1 MQLKLF
7 DFDDEEEKLK
17 QLQERYCRL
26 NALFWKTRDKRIKKE
41 LRKADMELIGQLL
54 KMGYEVDRAARK
66 MYLEY
71 MKENQKLIQVSRD
84 FCIDLGMWDQK
95 DEECYQKARRS
106 LNAISKS
113 RSINGSHRP

>member
-1 MQLKLF
+1 MIQLRLF
-7 DFDDEEEKLK
+7 NEEEKLR

-26 NALFWKTRDKRIKKE
+26 NDLFWKTRDKRIKE
-41 LRKADMELIGQLL
+41 DLRKA
-54 KMGYEVDRAARK
+54 
-66 MYLEY
+66 
-71 MKENQKLIQVSRD
+71 LIQVSRD